1 MLKRF
6 FISMLG
12 TVAGVFI
19 SGMLAVGVLIA
30 IVGAVAGKSLATD
43 AGIKKHSILHLK
55 LDGALTERMQMPS
68 LMEIIQGDDEE
79 SVALDE
85 VCEALRLAADDKN
98 IDGVFIDCGAFSGG
112 VAGCEEIV
120 NALRRFRSD
129 CDKWVCAYADS
140 YTQGAYVIASQA
152 DSVFVNPIGGVDVH
166 GTASVT
172 PFFKEL
178 LDKVGVSM
186 QIIKVGTYKSAVE
199 PFILNEMSEPA
210 RRQSQE
216 YVDSIWHYISGAVA
230 EGRAVKRDTVQA
242 WADSMC
248 AIWPA
253 ARTISEGLAD
263 AAVYRRVMEQRL
275 RELTELDDDEDL
287 RLVSP
292 SAYIEE
298 KGGVLK
304 AMDAEKDHV
313 AVYYAVGDIVDS
325 GSEGIVG
332 ETVVKDIVELADDD
346 KVKGLLLRVNSGG
359 GSAFASEQIWEALEY
374 FKSKD
379 KPLYVSMGD
388 YAASGGYYV
397 SCGADSIFA
406 DKTTLTGSIGVFGMI
421 PDASGLISGK
431 LGINFSTVESNA
443 NCMPMTI
450 TGPMSPQLHAAMQR
464 NVENIY
470 DLFTSRV
477 AEGRGMD
484 IDSVKAIAEGRVWV
498 GADAIRLGLVD
509 RIGSLHTA
517 VRAIAA
523 DLDMS
528 ETNVVSYPKAE
539 EKMWMTILRNS
550 EEFTEAKA
558 KLNVESPFDA
568 ETAQALRVVKK
579 IRTMNPVQARME
591 KIEVK

>member
-1 MLKRF
+1 
-6 FISMLG
+6 MLG

-98 IDGVFIDCGAFSGG
+98 IDGVFIDCGAFSAG

-129 CDKWVCAYADS
+129 CDKWVYAYADS

-152 DSVFVNPIGGVDVH
+152 DSVFVNPIGSVDVH
-166 GTASVT
+166 GTASIT

-230 EGRAVKRDTVQA
+230 EGRAVKRDTVRA

-275 RELTELDDDEDL
+275 RALTELDDEEDL
-287 RLVSP
+287 RLVSS

-379 KPLYVSMGD
+379 KPFYVSMGD
-388 YAASGGYYV
+388 YAASGGYYI
-397 SCGADSIFA
+397 SCGAQRIFA
-406 DKTTLTGSIGVFGMI
+406 DATTLTGSIGVFGMI
-421 PDASGLISGK
+421 PEASTLLGDK
-431 LGINFSTVESNA
+431 LGVHFNFVESNPNA
-443 NCMPMTI
+443 AFPTI
-450 TGPMSPQLHAAMQR
+450 MRPLTPEQHAAMQQGV
-464 NVENIY
+464 NDTY
-470 DLFTSRV
+470 KLFTGRV
-477 AEGRGMD
+477 AEGRD
-484 IDSVKAIAEGRVWV
+484 LPVDSVLRIAEGRVWV
-498 GADAIRLGLVD
+498 GTSALRLGLVD
-509 RIGSLHTA
+509 EI
-517 VRAIAA
+517 A
-523 DLDMS
+523 DLHEAVKQITAASDLD
-528 ETNVVSYPKAE
+528 EDCVVMYPKSDE
-539 EKMWMTILRNS
+539 DMWATILHQS
-550 EEFTEAKA
+550 KA
-558 KLNVESPFDA
+558 VDAARAAAGLSPMERRAMRVA
-568 ETAQALRVVKK
+568 ERLMGQ
-579 IRTMNPVQARME
+579 NPVQARMPLTVI
-591 KIEVK
+591 K

>member
-1 MLKRF
+1 
-6 FISMLG
+6 MLG

-129 CDKWVCAYADS
+129 CDKWVYAYADS

-152 DSVFVNPIGGVDVH
+152 DSVFVNPIGSVDVH
-166 GTASVT
+166 GTASIT

-230 EGRAVKRDTVQA
+230 EGRAVKRDTVQT

-379 KPLYVSMGD
+379 KPFYVSMGD
-388 YAASGGYYV
+388 YAASGGYYI
-397 SCGADSIFA
+397 SCGAQRIFA
-406 DKTTLTGSIGVFGMI
+406 DATTLTGSIGVFGMI
-421 PDASGLISGK
+421 PEASTLFGDK
-431 LGINFSTVESNA
+431 LGVHFSFVESNPNA
-443 NCMPMTI
+443 AFPTVVRPL
-450 TGPMSPQLHAAMQR
+450 TPEQHAAMQQGV
-464 NVENIY
+464 NDTY
-470 DLFTSRV
+470 KLFTGRV
-477 AEGRGMD
+477 AEGRD
-484 IDSVKAIAEGRVWV
+484 LPVDSVLRIAEGRVWV
-498 GADAIRLGLVD
+498 GTSALRLGLVD
-509 RIGSLHTA
+509 EI
-517 VRAIAA
+517 A
-523 DLDMS
+523 DLHEAVKQITAASDLD
-528 ETNVVSYPKAE
+528 EDCVVMYPKSDE
-539 EKMWMTILRNS
+539 DMWATILRQS
-550 EEFTEAKA
+550 KA
-558 KLNVESPFDA
+558 VDAARAAAGLSPMERRAMRVA
-568 ETAQALRVVKK
+568 ERLMGQ
-579 IRTMNPVQARME
+579 NPMQARMPLTVI
-591 KIEVK
+591 K

>member
-1 MLKRF
+1 
-6 FISMLG
+6 MLG

-55 LDGALTERMQMPS
+55 LDGALSERMQMPS

-85 VCEALRLAADDKN
+85 VCEALRLAADDNN
-98 IDGVFIDCGAFSGG
+98 IDGVFIDCGAFSAG

-129 CDKWVCAYADS
+129 CDKWVYAYADS

-152 DSVFVNPIGGVDVH
+152 DSVFVNPIGSVDVH
-166 GTASVT
+166 GTASIT

-230 EGRAVKRDTVQA
+230 EGRAVRRDTVQT

-275 RELTELDDDEDL
+275 RELTELDDEEDL

-379 KPLYVSMGD
+379 KPFYVSMGD
-388 YAASGGYYV
+388 YAASGGYYI
-397 SCGADSIFA
+397 SCGAQRIFA
-406 DKTTLTGSIGVFGMI
+406 DATTLTGSIGVFGMI
-421 PDASGLISGK
+421 PEASTLLGDK
-431 LGINFSTVESNA
+431 LGVHFSFVESNPNA
-443 NCMPMTI
+443 AFPTI
-450 TGPMSPQLHAAMQR
+450 MRPLTPEQHAAMQQGV
-464 NVENIY
+464 NDTY
-470 DLFTSRV
+470 KLFTGRV
-477 AEGRGMD
+477 AEGRD
-484 IDSVKAIAEGRVWV
+484 LPVDSVLRIAEGRVWV
-498 GADAIRLGLVD
+498 GTSALRLGLVD
-509 RIGSLHTA
+509 EI
-517 VRAIAA
+517 A
-523 DLDMS
+523 DLHEAVKQITAASDLD
-528 ETNVVSYPKAE
+528 EDCVVMYPKSDE
-539 EKMWMTILRNS
+539 DMWATILRQS
-550 EEFTEAKA
+550 KA
-558 KLNVESPFDA
+558 VDAARAAAGLSPMERRAMRVA
-568 ETAQALRVVKK
+568 ERLMGQ
-579 IRTMNPVQARME
+579 NPMQARMPLTVI
-591 KIEVK
+591 K

>member
-12 TVAGVFI
+12 TMAGLWISIALLVVAGT
-19 SGMLAVGVLIA
+19 M
-30 IVGAVAGKSLATD
+30 IVAAALGKSAAETTVKV
-43 AGIKKHSILHLK
+43 GK
-55 LDGALTERMQMPS
+55 
-68 LMEIIQGDDEE
+68 E
-79 SVALDE
+79 SVLVLDLSGVVQE
-85 VCEALRLAADDKN
+85 RYQPSSFIDFIQQGELGSPTLEEMLQAVRTAADDDK
-98 IDGVFIDCGAFSGG
+98 IEGIYIKCGGASMGYASREELLEVLLDFKE
-112 VAGCEEIV
+112 AG
-120 NALRRFRSD
+120 
-129 CDKWVCAYADS
+129 KWIFAYSDS
-140 YTQGAYVIASQA
+140 YTQGDYMLATTA
-152 DSVFVNPIGGVDVH
+152 DELVLNPVGSVDIHGVGG
-166 GTASVT
+166 ST
-172 PFFKEL
+172 PFFTGL
-178 LDKVGVSM
+178 LDKLGVKM

-199 PFILNEMSEPA
+199 PFVLKEMSEPA
-210 RRQSQE
+210 RRQMKQ
-216 YVDSIWHYISGAVA
+216 YCDTIWNFVAGNIAANRGMALDSVNTMATQYIYTRPAASFVA
-230 EGRAVKRDTVQA
+230 DSLVTELAYERVIDDMIRSRLGYDSDKDVRFIDVAAYVQA
-242 WADSMC
+242 KSADKLFGRSDKHI
-248 AIWPA
+248 A
-253 ARTISEGLAD
+253 L
-263 AAVYRRVMEQRL
+263 L
-275 RELTELDDDEDL
+275 
-287 RLVSP
+287 
-292 SAYIEE
+292 
-298 KGGVLK
+298 
-304 AMDAEKDHV
+304 
-313 AVYYAVGDIVDS
+313 YAVGDISDS

-332 ETVVKDIVELADDD
+332 PDMVGHITALADDD
-346 KVKGLLLRVNSGG
+346 KVAGMVFRVNSPG

-388 YAASGGYYV
+388 YAASGGYYI

-443 NCMPMTI
+443 NCTPMTI

-517 VRAIAA
+517 VRAMAA

-528 ETNVVSYPKAE
+528 EADVVSYPKAE

>member
-1 MLKRF
+1 
-6 FISMLG
+6 MLG

-19 SGMLAVGVLIA
+19 SGILAVGVLIA

-129 CDKWVCAYADS
+129 CDKWVYAYADS

-166 GTASVT
+166 GTASIT

-216 YVDSIWHYISGAVA
+216 YVDSIWQYISGTVA

-298 KGGVLK
+298 KGGVLR

-332 ETVVKDIVELADDD
+332 ETVVNDIVELADDD

-379 KPLYVSMGD
+379 KPFYVSMGD
-388 YAASGGYYV
+388 YAASGGYYI
-397 SCGADSIFA
+397 SCGAQRIFA
-406 DKTTLTGSIGVFGMI
+406 DATTLTGSIGVFGMI
-421 PDASGLISGK
+421 PEASTLFGDK
-431 LGINFSTVESNA
+431 LGVHFSFVESNPNA
-443 NCMPMTI
+443 AFPTI
-450 TGPMSPQLHAAMQR
+450 MRPLTPEQHAAMQQGV
-464 NVENIY
+464 NDTY
-470 DLFTSRV
+470 KLFTGRV
-477 AEGRGMD
+477 AEGRD
-484 IDSVKAIAEGRVWV
+484 LPVDSVLRMAEGRVWV
-498 GADAIRLGLVD
+498 GTSALRLGLVD
-509 RIGSLHTA
+509 EI
-517 VRAIAA
+517 A
-523 DLDMS
+523 DLDEAVKQITAAS
-528 ETNVVSYPKAE
+528 DLDEDCVVMYPKSDE
-539 EKMWMTILRNS
+539 DMWATILRQS
-550 EEFTEAKA
+550 KA
-558 KLNVESPFDA
+558 VDAARAAAGLSPMERRAMRVA
-568 ETAQALRVVKK
+568 ERLMGQ
-579 IRTMNPVQARME
+579 NPMQARMPLTVI
-591 KIEVK
+591 K

>member
-1 MLKRF
+1 
-6 FISMLG
+6 MLG

-129 CDKWVCAYADS
+129 CDKWVYAYADS

-216 YVDSIWHYISGAVA
+216 YVDSIWHYISGTVA

-379 KPLYVSMGD
+379 KPFYVSMGD
-388 YAASGGYYV
+388 YAASGGYYI
-397 SCGADSIFA
+397 SCGAQRIFA
-406 DKTTLTGSIGVFGMI
+406 DATTLTGSIGVFGMI
-421 PDASGLISGK
+421 PEASTLFGDK
-431 LGINFSTVESNA
+431 LGVHFSFVESNPNA
-443 NCMPMTI
+443 AFPTI
-450 TGPMSPQLHAAMQR
+450 MRPLTTEQHAAMQQGV
-464 NVENIY
+464 NDTY
-470 DLFTSRV
+470 KLFTGRV
-477 AEGRGMD
+477 AEGRD
-484 IDSVKAIAEGRVWV
+484 LPVDSVLRIAEGRVWV
-498 GADAIRLGLVD
+498 GTSALRLGLVD
-509 RIGSLHTA
+509 EI
-517 VRAIAA
+517 A
-523 DLDMS
+523 DLDEAVKQITAAS
-528 ETNVVSYPKAE
+528 DLDEDCVVMYPKSDE
-539 EKMWMTILRNS
+539 DMWATILRQS
-550 EEFTEAKA
+550 KA
-558 KLNVESPFDA
+558 VDAARAAAGLSPMERRAMRVA
-568 ETAQALRVVKK
+568 ERLMGQ
-579 IRTMNPVQARME
+579 NPMQARMPLTVI
-591 KIEVK
+591 K

>member
-1 MLKRF
+1 MSDKH
-6 FISMLG
+6 
-12 TVAGVFI
+12 
-19 SGMLAVGVLIA
+19 IA
-30 IVGAVAGKSLATD
+30 
-43 AGIKKHSILHLK
+43 
-55 LDGALTERMQMPS
+55 
-68 LMEIIQGDDEE
+68 
-79 SVALDE
+79 
-85 VCEALRLAADDKN
+85 
-98 IDGVFIDCGAFSGG
+98 
-112 VAGCEEIV
+112 
-120 NALRRFRSD
+120 
-129 CDKWVCAYADS
+129 
-140 YTQGAYVIASQA
+140 
-152 DSVFVNPIGGVDVH
+152 
-166 GTASVT
+166 
-172 PFFKEL
+172 L
-178 LDKVGVSM
+178 L
-186 QIIKVGTYKSAVE
+186 
-199 PFILNEMSEPA
+199 
-210 RRQSQE
+210 
-216 YVDSIWHYISGAVA
+216 
-230 EGRAVKRDTVQA
+230 
-242 WADSMC
+242 
-248 AIWPA
+248 
-253 ARTISEGLAD
+253 
-263 AAVYRRVMEQRL
+263 
-275 RELTELDDDEDL
+275 
-287 RLVSP
+287 
-292 SAYIEE
+292 
-298 KGGVLK
+298 
-304 AMDAEKDHV
+304 
-313 AVYYAVGDIVDS
+313 YAVGDISDS

-332 ETVVKDIVELADDD
+332 SDMVGHITALADDD
-346 KVKGLLLRVNSGG
+346 KVAGMVFRVNSPG

-388 YAASGGYYV
+388 YAASGGYYI

-517 VRAIAA
+517 VRAMAA

-528 ETNVVSYPKAE
+528 ETDVVSYPKSE

-550 EEFTEAKA
+550 EEFAEAKA
-558 KLNVESPFDA
+558 KLDVDSPFDA

-579 IRTMNPVQARME
+579 IRAMNPVQARME

>member
-379 KPLYVSMGD
+379 KPFYVSMGD
-388 YAASGGYYV
+388 YAASGGYYI
-397 SCGADSIFA
+397 SCGAQRIFA
-406 DKTTLTGSIGVFGMI
+406 DATTLTGSIGVFGMI
-421 PDASGLISGK
+421 PEASTLLGDK
-431 LGINFSTVESNA
+431 LGVHFSFVESNPNA
-443 NCMPMTI
+443 AFPTVVRPL
-450 TGPMSPQLHAAMQR
+450 TPEQHAAMQQGV
-464 NVENIY
+464 NDTY
-470 DLFTSRV
+470 KLFTGRV
-477 AEGRGMD
+477 AEGRD
-484 IDSVKAIAEGRVWV
+484 LPVDSVLRIAEGRVWV
-498 GADAIRLGLVD
+498 GTSALRLGLVD
-509 RIGSLHTA
+509 EI
-517 VRAIAA
+517 A
-523 DLDMS
+523 DLHEAVKQITAASDLD
-528 ETNVVSYPKAE
+528 EDFVVMYPKSDE
-539 EKMWMTILRNS
+539 DMWATILHQS
-550 EEFTEAKA
+550 KA
-558 KLNVESPFDA
+558 VDAARAAAGLSPMERRA
-568 ETAQALRVVKK
+568 MRVVE
-579 IRTMNPVQARME
+579 RLMGQNPVQARMPLTVI
-591 KIEVK
+591 K

>member
-1 MLKRF
+1 
-6 FISMLG
+6 MLG

-379 KPLYVSMGD
+379 KPFYVSMGD
-388 YAASGGYYV
+388 YAASGGYYI
-397 SCGADSIFA
+397 SCGAQRIFA
-406 DKTTLTGSIGVFGMI
+406 DATTLTGSIGVFGMI
-421 PDASGLISGK
+421 PEASTLLGDK
-431 LGINFSTVESNA
+431 LGVHFSFVESNPNA
-443 NCMPMTI
+443 AFPTVVRPL
-450 TGPMSPQLHAAMQR
+450 TPEQHAAMQQGV
-464 NVENIY
+464 NDTY
-470 DLFTSRV
+470 KLFTGRV
-477 AEGRGMD
+477 AEGRD
-484 IDSVKAIAEGRVWV
+484 LPVDSVLRIAEGRVWV
-498 GADAIRLGLVD
+498 GTSALRLGLVD
-509 RIGSLHTA
+509 EI
-517 VRAIAA
+517 A
-523 DLDMS
+523 DLHEAVKQITAASDLD
-528 ETNVVSYPKAE
+528 EDFVVMYPKSDE
-539 EKMWMTILRNS
+539 DMWATILHQS
-550 EEFTEAKA
+550 KA
-558 KLNVESPFDA
+558 VDAARAAAGLSPMERRA
-568 ETAQALRVVKK
+568 MRVVE
-579 IRTMNPVQARME
+579 RLMGQNPVQARMPLTVI
-591 KIEVK
+591 K

>member
-1 MLKRF
+1 
-6 FISMLG
+6 MLG

-68 LMEIIQGDDEE
+68 LMDIIQGDDEE
-79 SVALDE
+79 SVSLDE
-85 VCEALRLAADDKN
+85 LCEALRLAADDKN

-129 CDKWVCAYADS
+129 CDKWVYAYADS

-166 GTASVT
+166 GTASIT

-230 EGRAVKRDTVQA
+230 EGRAVKRDTVQM

-275 RELTELDDDEDL
+275 RELTELDDEEYL

-379 KPLYVSMGD
+379 KPFYVSMGD
-388 YAASGGYYV
+388 YAASGGYYI
-397 SCGADSIFA
+397 SCGAQRIFA
-406 DKTTLTGSIGVFGMI
+406 DATTLTGSIGVFGMI
-421 PDASGLISGK
+421 PEASTLFGDK
-431 LGINFSTVESNA
+431 LGVHFSFVESNPNA
-443 NCMPMTI
+443 AFPTI
-450 TGPMSPQLHAAMQR
+450 MRPLTPEQHAAMQQGV
-464 NVENIY
+464 NDTY
-470 DLFTSRV
+470 KLFTGRV
-477 AEGRGMD
+477 AEGRD
-484 IDSVKAIAEGRVWV
+484 LPVDSVLRIAEGRVWV
-498 GADAIRLGLVD
+498 GTSALRLGLVD
-509 RIGSLHTA
+509 EI
-517 VRAIAA
+517 A
-523 DLDMS
+523 DLDEAVKQITAAS
-528 ETNVVSYPKAE
+528 DLDEDCVVMYPKSDE
-539 EKMWMTILRNS
+539 DMWATILRQS
-550 EEFTEAKA
+550 KA
-558 KLNVESPFDA
+558 VDAARAAAGLSPMERRAMRVA
-568 ETAQALRVVKK
+568 ERLMGQ
-579 IRTMNPVQARME
+579 NPMQARMPLTVI
-591 KIEVK
+591 K

>member
-1 MLKRF
+1 
-6 FISMLG
+6 MLG

-68 LMEIIQGDDEE
+68 LMDIIQGDDEE

-129 CDKWVCAYADS
+129 CDKWVYAYADS

-230 EGRAVKRDTVQA
+230 EGRAVKRDTVQT

-379 KPLYVSMGD
+379 KPFYVSMGD
-388 YAASGGYYV
+388 YAASGGYYI
-397 SCGADSIFA
+397 SCGAQRIFA
-406 DKTTLTGSIGVFGMI
+406 DATTLTGSIGVFGMI
-421 PDASGLISGK
+421 PEASTLFGDK
-431 LGINFSTVESNA
+431 LGVHFSFVESNPNA
-443 NCMPMTI
+443 AFPTI
-450 TGPMSPQLHAAMQR
+450 MRPLTTEQHAAMQQGV
-464 NVENIY
+464 NDTY
-470 DLFTSRV
+470 KLFTGRV
-477 AEGRGMD
+477 AEGRD
-484 IDSVKAIAEGRVWV
+484 LPVDSVLRIAEGRVWV
-498 GADAIRLGLVD
+498 GTSALRLGLVD
-509 RIGSLHTA
+509 EI
-517 VRAIAA
+517 A
-523 DLDMS
+523 DLDEAVKQITAAS
-528 ETNVVSYPKAE
+528 DLDEDCVVMYPKSDE
-539 EKMWMTILRNS
+539 DMWATILRQS
-550 EEFTEAKA
+550 KA
-558 KLNVESPFDA
+558 VDAARAAAGLSPMERRAMRVA
-568 ETAQALRVVKK
+568 ERLMGQ
-579 IRTMNPVQARME
+579 NPMQARMPLTVI
-591 KIEVK
+591 K

>member
-1 MLKRF
+1 
-6 FISMLG
+6 MLG

-19 SGMLAVGVLIA
+19 SGILAVGVLIA

-55 LDGALTERMQMPS
+55 LDGALTERMQVPS
-68 LMEIIQGDDEE
+68 LMEIIQGDDEK

-129 CDKWVCAYADS
+129 CDKWVYAYADS

-152 DSVFVNPIGGVDVH
+152 DSVFVNPIGSVDVH
-166 GTASVT
+166 GTASIT

-230 EGRAVKRDTVQA
+230 EGRAVRRDTVQT

-379 KPLYVSMGD
+379 KPFYVSMGD
-388 YAASGGYYV
+388 YAASGGYYI
-397 SCGADSIFA
+397 SCGAQRIFA
-406 DKTTLTGSIGVFGMI
+406 DATTLTGSIGVFGMI
-421 PDASGLISGK
+421 PEASTLLGDK
-431 LGINFSTVESNA
+431 LGVHFSFVESNPNA
-443 NCMPMTI
+443 AFPTI
-450 TGPMSPQLHAAMQR
+450 MRPLTPEQHAAMQQGV
-464 NVENIY
+464 NDTY
-470 DLFTSRV
+470 KLFTGRV
-477 AEGRGMD
+477 AEGRD
-484 IDSVKAIAEGRVWV
+484 LPVDSVLRIAEGRVWV
-498 GADAIRLGLVD
+498 GTSALRLGLVD
-509 RIGSLHTA
+509 EI
-517 VRAIAA
+517 A
-523 DLDMS
+523 DLHEAVKQITAASDLD
-528 ETNVVSYPKAE
+528 EDCVVMYPKSDE
-539 EKMWMTILRNS
+539 DMWATILRQS
-550 EEFTEAKA
+550 KA
-558 KLNVESPFDA
+558 VDAARAAAGLSPMERRAMRVA
-568 ETAQALRVVKK
+568 ERLMGQ
-579 IRTMNPVQARME
+579 NPMQARMPLTVI
-591 KIEVK
+591 K

>member
-1 MLKRF
+1 
-6 FISMLG
+6 MLG

-129 CDKWVCAYADS
+129 CDKWVYAYADS

-166 GTASVT
+166 GTASIT

-230 EGRAVKRDTVQA
+230 EGRAVKRDTVQT

-379 KPLYVSMGD
+379 KPFYVSMGD
-388 YAASGGYYV
+388 YAASGGYYI
-397 SCGADSIFA
+397 SCGAQRIFA
-406 DKTTLTGSIGVFGMI
+406 DATTLTGSIGVFGMI
-421 PDASGLISGK
+421 PEASTLFGDK
-431 LGINFSTVESNA
+431 LGVHFSFVESNPNA
-443 NCMPMTI
+443 AFPTI
-450 TGPMSPQLHAAMQR
+450 MRPLTPEQHAAMQQGV
-464 NVENIY
+464 NDTY
-470 DLFTSRV
+470 KLFTGRV
-477 AEGRGMD
+477 AEGRD
-484 IDSVKAIAEGRVWV
+484 LPVDSVLRIAEGRVWV
-498 GADAIRLGLVD
+498 GTSALRLGLVD
-509 RIGSLHTA
+509 EI
-517 VRAIAA
+517 A
-523 DLDMS
+523 DLDEAVKQITAAS
-528 ETNVVSYPKAE
+528 DLDEDCVVMYPKSDE
-539 EKMWMTILRNS
+539 DMWATILRQS
-550 EEFTEAKA
+550 KA
-558 KLNVESPFDA
+558 VDAARAAAGLSPMERRAMRVA
-568 ETAQALRVVKK
+568 ERLMGQ
-579 IRTMNPVQARME
+579 NPMQARMPLTVI
-591 KIEVK
+591 K